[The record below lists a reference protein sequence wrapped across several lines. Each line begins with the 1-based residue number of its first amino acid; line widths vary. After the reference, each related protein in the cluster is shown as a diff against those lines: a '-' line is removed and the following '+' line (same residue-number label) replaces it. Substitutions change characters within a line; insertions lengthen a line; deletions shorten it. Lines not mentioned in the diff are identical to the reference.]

1 MNINPKNPTAH
12 RHPRPAKLL
21 ITKVYIRIDVFNS
34 LVVFSDLTAFLLDLF
49 EKVRA
54 FEFVE
59 LGFGVVEGEVWVVF
73 GEDVEVEFEGG
84 VGEVFLL

>member
-1 MNINPKNPTAH
+1 MNINPKDPTAH

-21 ITKVYIRIDVFNS
+21 ITKVYIDGSNS
-34 LVVFSDLTAFLLDLF
+34 LVVFFDLTAFLLDLLA
-49 EKVRA
+49 KVRA

-84 VGEVFLL
+84 VGGVFLL